1 MSSLKVKGVHI
12 VKSELLILCFLL
24 PFSFKGFKSAL
35 PLISCCLLR
44 MEEAL
49 GWTQAIS
56 LFR

>member
-35 PLISCCLLR
+35 PLISCLLR
-44 MEEAL
+44 MEEVL